1 MDVVA
6 VPHVGTSSS
15 LSPSRR
21 QGAGQLME
29 PARFDFG
36 PPLALARVGRP
47 LSEER

>member
-21 QGAGQLME
+21 QGAGQLIE
-29 PARFDFG
+29 PARFDSAQRG
-36 PPLALARVGRP
+36 KISRALRLR
-47 LSEER
+47 

>member
-1 MDVVA
+1 
-6 VPHVGTSSS
+6 
-15 LSPSRR
+15 
-21 QGAGQLME
+21 ME